1 MMAEEPVWI
10 TGVGLATSLGCDLA
24 TLEANLLAGRSGVAV
39 VTSFCTTDYP
49 SRIAAE
55 LPAVPC
61 PSGREPRAFHA
72 LPRLEQAALWC
83 VQAALE
89 DAGLWNCRA
98 TRRIGLVL
106 GIGAEW
112 MGLWEADASRGGA
125 IAGRPLTP
133 VARRDRRQACDADR
147 RLGLP
152 KPIA

>member
-1 MMAEEPVWI
+1 MMAEDPVWI
-10 TGVGLATSLGCDLA
+10 TGLGLATSLGCDLA
-24 TLEANLLAGRSGVAV
+24 TLEASLLAGRSGVAA

-61 PSGREPRAFHA
+61 PSGREPLEFHA

-98 TRRIGLVL
+98 TGES
-106 GIGAEW
+106 AW
-112 MGLWEADASRGGA
+112 YWES
-125 IAGRPLTP
+125 GRNGCGSGKPTP
-133 VARRDRRQACDADR
+133 VAAATGCSTHRKTTNRHSIASTERSDSPDR
-147 RLGLP
+147 L
-152 KPIA
+152 